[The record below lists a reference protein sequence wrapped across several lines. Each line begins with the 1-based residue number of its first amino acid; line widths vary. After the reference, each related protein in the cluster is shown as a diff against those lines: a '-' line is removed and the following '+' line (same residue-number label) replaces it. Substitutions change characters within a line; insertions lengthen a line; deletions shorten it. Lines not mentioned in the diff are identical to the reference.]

1 MMTRILLVDDD
12 PDVIEATRMVLE
24 KQGYE
29 VAVGYSRQEGLD
41 AIAKQEP
48 DLLLLD
54 VMMEQPDDGI
64 AMAQQLRRS
73 GFTKPILMLSSIGKV
88 TDMEFGKVDDIL
100 PVNAFID
107 KPVQPDVLVAQVK
120 KLLG

>member
-1 MMTRILLVDDD
+1 MTRILLVDDD

-24 KQGYE
+24 KQGYQVE
-29 VAVGYSRQEGLD
+29 VAYSRQEGME

-64 AMAQQLRRS
+64 AMAQKLRRD
-73 GFTKPILMLSSIGKV
+73 GFAKPILMLSSIGKV

-100 PVNAFID
+100 PVNDFID
-107 KPVQPDVLVAQVK
+107 KPVEPDKLVQRVK
-120 KLLG
+120 RLLEQ